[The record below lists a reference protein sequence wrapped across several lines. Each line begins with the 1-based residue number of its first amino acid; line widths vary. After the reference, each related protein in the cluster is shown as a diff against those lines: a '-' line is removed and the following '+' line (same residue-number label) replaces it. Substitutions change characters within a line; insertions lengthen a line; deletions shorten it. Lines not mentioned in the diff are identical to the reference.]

1 MTRQPQS
8 NIRGSQ
14 NRYLA
19 RPPNKHKAIIP
30 YNPPNNGI
38 AEQNLLVFLIIISEN
53 KLMQMKNTET
63 MAYAT
68 PKTGSEANGARNSM
82 AIPAIANT
90 TRKNANISIVEP
102 TGSDLIA
109 TVNCHSRFS
118 LS

>member
-82 AIPAIANT
+82 AIPAIANI
-90 TRKNANISIVEP
+90 TRKNANISIVELEFVVALHISFVRRD
-102 TGSDLIA
+102 T
-109 TVNCHSRFS
+109 
-118 LS
+118 